1 MTARVMDAAQQ
12 QHHQKMQM
20 QMAENNDSSSC
31 FNNLTTITTMKEQY
45 QNHHGPNSPSLAK
58 ELNASGMEIV
68 RRQHEQ
74 RDGSAHAH
82 DINHNNMKI
91 VAALQLHREAL
102 SIFEWNK
109 RHALLNDHVELS
121 KEYAIEMACTLCII
135 GNLLRSMND
144 FVGAAGTSL

>member
-82 DINHNNMKI
+82 DGT
-91 VAALQLHREAL
+91 QY
-102 SIFEWNK
+102 
-109 RHALLNDHVELS
+109 RHGTRLAQIPGSTL
-121 KEYAIEMACTLCII
+121 YAHFI
-135 GNLLRSMND
+135 GN
-144 FVGAAGTSL
+144 FVSLFRCQTCL